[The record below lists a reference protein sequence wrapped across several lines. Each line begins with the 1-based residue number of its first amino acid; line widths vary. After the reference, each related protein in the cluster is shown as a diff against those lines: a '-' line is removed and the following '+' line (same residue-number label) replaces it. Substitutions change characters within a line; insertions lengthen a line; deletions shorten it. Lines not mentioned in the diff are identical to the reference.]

1 MLEINSKLSFAKK
14 RLDLNALYND
24 ESLFSFFEYD
34 SSFQDK
40 LKQKDEN
47 DYVYN
52 TSFNDKDAT
61 QFRCFENINEFNKI
75 KKIKI
80 NFGKDPYNVNNI
92 LKKKNNM
99 KNMNEELKYK
109 MIKYWSSVNNFHL
122 FKYKENDFKDNDIV
136 NSSKILDVDWK
147 RKIPYLLGSEYSN
160 LFVDKCRFLLRK
172 TIMPTKYINHISVII
187 KDNRLLKKMIRKN
200 RIIIMNDI
208 NIEHKLL
215 RKIKITKKSLK
226 K

>member
-80 NFGKDPYNVNNI
+80 NFGKDPYNVNNN

-122 FKYKENDFKDNDIV
+122 FKYKENYFKDNDIV

>member
-61 QFRCFENINEFNKI
+61 QFRCFENINEFGEI

-80 NFGKDPYNVNNI
+80 NFGKDPYNVNNN

>member
-1 MLEINSKLSFAKK
+1 MLEINPKLSFAKK

-61 QFRCFENINEFNKI
+61 QLRCFENINEFNKI

-80 NFGKDPYNVNNI
+80 NFGKDPYNVNNN

-147 RKIPYLLGSEYSN
+147 RKIPYLLGSEYNN

>member
-40 LKQKDEN
+40 FKQKDEN

-61 QFRCFENINEFNKI
+61 QFLCFENINEFNKI

-80 NFGKDPYNVNNI
+80 NFGKDPYNVNNN

>member
-40 LKQKDEN
+40 FKQKDEN

-80 NFGKDPYNVNNI
+80 NFGKDPYNVNNN

-172 TIMPTKYINHISVII
+172 TIMPTKYIKHISVII
-187 KDNRLLKKMIRKN
+187 KDNRLIKKMIRKN

>member
-52 TSFNDKDAT
+52 TTFNDKDAT

-80 NFGKDPYNVNNI
+80 NFGKDPYNVNNN

>member
-80 NFGKDPYNVNNI
+80 NFGKDPYNVNNN

-160 LFVDKCRFLLRK
+160 LFVDKCIFSLIL
-172 TIMPTKYINHISVII
+172 
-187 KDNRLLKKMIRKN
+187 IRY
-200 RIIIMNDI
+200 
-208 NIEHKLL
+208 
-215 RKIKITKKSLK
+215 
-226 K
+226 